1 MTRILEMYAKSIDV
15 HQKTKFL
22 FTTVE
27 PDQNQLYLA
36 NFYDAQVIVGADE
49 QQMVTK
55 FQGKPRN
62 Y

>member
-1 MTRILEMYAKSIDV
+1 MHAKSIDV

-27 PDQNQLYLA
+27 PNQNQLYLA
-36 NFYDAQVIVGADE
+36 NFYDIQVIVGADE
-49 QQMVTK
+49 QQMMTK